1 MTHEL
6 ITAFAEFLDSG
17 RWLKVLLFLTG
28 LMILTILI
36 QIQRGHNRIDFKD
49 ILVDEN
55 GKASPTKIF
64 QTGCFLTSTWGFIVL
79 ADAGTLQEWF
89 FNGYILLWSATRL
102 ATKMIDQK
110 FPAPPPI
117 PTATATATAT
127 GAGASATV
135 STPAAQN
142 TEVKES

>member
-55 GKASPTKIF
+55 GKASPTRSVP
-64 QTGCFLTSTWGFIVL
+64 GL
-79 ADAGTLQEWF
+79 ALGNSRPLISQFWHGAIGTFERSCSRF
-89 FNGYILLWSATRL
+89 R
-102 ATKMIDQK
+102 
-110 FPAPPPI
+110 
-117 PTATATATAT
+117 
-127 GAGASATV
+127 GAASALRRAD
-135 STPAAQN
+135 S
-142 TEVKES
+142 